1 MAEQNTMTTIY
12 EGLSIK
18 PSPGDS
24 ASDLVSAI
32 QSLYDEYKTAYRD
45 EWDRLT
51 ANEKMYLG
59 DHWSDTGSDSNEP
72 QPVMPIIFSTVENI
86 QADLM
91 DEYQADY
98 YIINSHIKRHQGS
111 SMKLWFERL
120 KIINLPRKLVIYQ
133 S

>member
-1 MAEQNTMTTIY
+1 MAEQNIMTTIY

-51 ANEKMYLG
+51 ANEKIYLG
-59 DHWSDTGSDSNEP
+59 DHWSDTGSSSNEP

-91 DEYQADY
+91 DEYPEAVV
-98 YIINSHIKRHQGS
+98 SRKAHT
-111 SMKLWFERL
+111 MK
-120 KIINLPRKLVIYQ
+120 K
-133 S
+133 

>member
-1 MAEQNTMTTIY
+1 MAEQDIMTTIY

-59 DHWSDTGSDSNEP
+59 DHWSDTG
-72 QPVMPIIFSTVENI
+72 
-86 QADLM
+86 
-91 DEYQADY
+91 
-98 YIINSHIKRHQGS
+98 
-111 SMKLWFERL
+111 
-120 KIINLPRKLVIYQ
+120 
-133 S
+133 